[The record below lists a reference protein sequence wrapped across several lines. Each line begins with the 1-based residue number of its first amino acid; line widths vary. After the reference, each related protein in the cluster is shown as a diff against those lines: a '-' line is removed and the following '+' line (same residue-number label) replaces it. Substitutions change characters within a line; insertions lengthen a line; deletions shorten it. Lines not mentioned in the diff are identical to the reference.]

1 MEALILTEANDWVT
15 QVGGKMHGCKRS
27 DRICKSDNLKF
38 PDSTSSLMSWT
49 GLWFVFSSLYS
60 RKKMLHPFPQL
71 WRVCFKNYTLNVQ
84 VRIVIKNK
92 LLKVNYTSVYQYNAS
107 KLQTKSLRTL
117 ISPMELSI
125 GLREVWVHIRLYI
138 FQGIFLQKESFTKQ
152 NMFIHCAQLKW

>member
-1 MEALILTEANDWVT
+1 M
-15 QVGGKMHGCKRS
+15 CK
-27 DRICKSDNLKF
+27 LE
-38 PDSTSSLMSWT
+38 
-49 GLWFVFSSLYS
+49 
-60 RKKMLHPFPQL
+60 
-71 WRVCFKNYTLNVQ
+71 
-84 VRIVIKNK
+84 
-92 LLKVNYTSVYQYNAS
+92 LLSKINCWKVNYTSVYQYNAS